1 MHETRSASAWRDW
14 LKLRRLLPLLTIAFA
29 VGVGVLSFFDLI
41 AQVPDEV
48 IVTLLALIAVD
59 ALVERMS
66 LLEKISARVEKWPEE
81 EVLRDRSKLNRME
94 ELAAGATEIWAAG
107 ISLVSIIRPYD
118 NFYLQKLRDGCNLR
132 FLLLDPNS
140 KAAEVWNKKQQTPT
154 AKKDIKLSLQSLD
167 NLIKH
172 RNLKGKC
179 EVRLAQ
185 AFLPFSLVIVNGQK
199 DYGKMTVE
207 MLAYKKN
214 LHDRPHLQLTKRD
227 HEKWFR
233 FFSDQFEILWQDSSE
248 RKKLHREFA

>member
-1 MHETRSASAWRDW
+1 MHETRSTSAWRDW

-132 FLLLDPNS
+132 FLLLNPNS

-154 AKKDIKLSLQSLD
+154 AKRDIKSSLQALD
-167 NLIKH
+167 GLIQYKT
-172 RNLKGKC
+172 LKGKC
-179 EVRLAQ
+179 EVRLTQ

-199 DYGKMTVE
+199 EHGKMTVE

-233 FFSDQFEILWQDSSE
+233 FFYDQFEILWQDSSA
-248 RKKLHREFA
+248 R

>member
-1 MHETRSASAWRDW
+1 MHETRRASAWRDW

-118 NFYLQKLRDGCNLR
+118 NFYLQKLREGCNLR
-132 FLLLDPNS
+132 FLLLDPDS
-140 KAAEVWNKKQQTPT
+140 EVVRVLNKKQQTPT
-154 AKKDIKLSLQSLD
+154 IKRDIKSSLQALAD
-167 NLIKH
+167 L
-172 RNLKGKC
+172 RNQKKVRGKC
-179 EVRLAQ
+179 EVRLVQ
-185 AFLPFSLVIVNGQK
+185 AFLPFSLIIVNSQK
-199 DYGKMTVE
+199 DHARMTVE
-207 MLAYKKN
+207 FLAYKKN
-214 LHDRPHLQLTKRD
+214 LHDRPHLQLTKRSD
-227 HEKWFR
+227 EKWFR
-233 FFSDQFEILWQDSSE
+233 FFCDQFEILWQDSSE
-248 RKKLHREFA
+248 L